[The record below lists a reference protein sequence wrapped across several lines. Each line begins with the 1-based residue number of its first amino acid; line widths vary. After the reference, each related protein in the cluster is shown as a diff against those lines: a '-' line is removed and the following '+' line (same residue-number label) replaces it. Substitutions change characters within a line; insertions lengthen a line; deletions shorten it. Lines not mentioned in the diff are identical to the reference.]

1 MQLVKMIFAAICFGF
16 AFLSGVGLFMSIYNP
31 NPFYGNPLFWAPF
44 TGVFLMTTYLLLRRK
59 T

>member
-1 MQLVKMIFAAICFGF
+1 MIFAVICFGLP
-16 AFLSGVGLFMSIYNP
+16 FLSGVGLFMSIYNP